1 MISLSALI
9 VSSLPNLPNLSTKV
23 GKCEALQR
31 KGFPNLPNL
40 PNLRRVCTR
49 PHTPA
54 PPRVHAGTTH
64 VIGWEGWEGWEEAV
78 IERFG
83 CSQPQN
89 TGWEGWEQTLGNG
102 GLSCQ

>member
-1 MISLSALI
+1 MISPSQFADFL
-9 VSSLPNLPNLSTKV
+9 VPNLPNLSHKV
-23 GKCEALQR
+23 GQREALQR
-31 KGFPNLPNL
+31 KGVPNLPNL

-54 PPRVHAGTTH
+54 PPRVHAGMNH

-78 IERFG
+78 VERVG
-83 CSQPQN
+83 CSQPKS